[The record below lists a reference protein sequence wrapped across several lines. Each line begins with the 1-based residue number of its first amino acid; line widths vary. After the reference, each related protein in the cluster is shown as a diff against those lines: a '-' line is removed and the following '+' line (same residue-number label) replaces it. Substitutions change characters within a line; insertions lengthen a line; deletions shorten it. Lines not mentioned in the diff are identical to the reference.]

1 MGSLWGLGLPL
12 FFCCWEAGVSGSSA
26 GPSTSRPE
34 LLVTTNNIEVTAV
47 SPEVRTSSEGAFQT
61 NDLTETSAPGHVT
74 LETQTLRILTPAGTI
89 READTRETKTIS
101 LATETMTLKKTIP
114 SKFMVM
120 ISSPTETSAPSGS
133 PSETRMTT
141 VESVTGSK
149 FAETI
154 FDTLCTDDSSE
165 EARRITID
173 VLTLADTAAQTE
185 GLSSE
190 SSASSDNSLPA
201 ITTSQVLAPDV
212 ITPAKALV
220 VSSITHIEVT
230 NCSITEMETTA
241 TIPGVSVTDHS
252 LTEGGKALS
261 TSETSAL
268 PASTEA
274 KSHILETTTS
284 AGTLSTTSTAEPATP
299 DTTAETPL
307 PTNSTTERET
317 TAAKA
322 TTPNGALV
330 TVSMNTSEGTSALSV
345 ETPSHTEVSR
355 AVTVSTEAGSTA
367 GKAIS
372 SAGSSAFVYSSSE
385 IATIKKS
392 TPSET
397 PTTDSATHG
406 HFPISKSPLPS
417 VHLTTDNS
425 SQETNITLAKITT
438 SAKTPVKP
446 PAATPTTAQT
456 RQTTKVT
463 ADEEE
468 GFLLLRLSVASPID
482 LTEPRVAER
491 LMQQLRRELHAHKPP
506 IQVSLLRVRRR

>member
-34 LLVTTNNIEVTAV
+34 LLVTTNNIEVTA
-47 SPEVRTSSEGAFQT
+47 
-61 NDLTETSAPGHVT
+61 TSAPGHVT

-89 READTRETKTIS
+89 PEADTRETKTIS
-101 LATETMTLKKTIP
+101 LATETKTLKKTIP
-114 SKFMVM
+114 SKFMVV
-120 ISSPTETSAPSGS
+120 ISSPMATSAPSGC

-165 EARRITID
+165 EARRITTD

-201 ITTSQVLAPDV
+201 ITTSQVLASDV

-252 LTEGGKALS
+252 PTGGKALS
-261 TSETSAL
+261 ISETSAL

-274 KSHILETTTS
+274 KSRILETTTS
-284 AGTLSTTSTAEPATP
+284 VGTLSTTSATEPATP
-299 DTTAETPL
+299 DTTVETPL

-317 TAAKA
+317 TATKA

-355 AVTVSTEAGSTA
+355 AVTISTEAGSTA

-372 SAGSSAFVYSSSE
+372 SAGSSALVYSSSE
-385 IATIKKS
+385 TVIIKKS

-406 HFPISKSPLPS
+406 DFPISKSPLPS
-417 VHLTTDNS
+417 VHLITDNS

-491 LMQQLRRELHAHKPP
+491 LMQQLRHELHAHKPP
-506 IQVSLLRVRRR
+506 IQVSLLHVRRR